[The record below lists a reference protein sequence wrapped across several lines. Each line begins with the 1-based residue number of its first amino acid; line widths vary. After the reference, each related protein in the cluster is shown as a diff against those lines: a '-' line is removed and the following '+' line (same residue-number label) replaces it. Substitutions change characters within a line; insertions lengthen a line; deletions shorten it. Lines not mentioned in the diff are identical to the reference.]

1 MEPYIISR
9 WASTPGV
16 KEEGLRT
23 LATATG
29 CLRSGAPGLGLAAQ
43 GPDQGSPAHPIHQTY
58 TNHLL
63 RSPKATA
70 PGPSISVASA
80 SWHWGLGGKEPRT
93 PGRLELGDLQSFIFS
108 CSFQTHRAESQ
119 NGKSQDAQNFKA
131 QQLITHLIMKSTIF
145 RNKLD

>member
-1 MEPYIISR
+1 MQPYVISR
-9 WASTPGV
+9 WALTPGV
-16 KEEGLRT
+16 KGEGLRILT
-23 LATATG
+23 RATG
-29 CLRSGAPGLGLAAQ
+29 CLWSGAPGLGLAAQ

-70 PGPSISVASA
+70 SRPSISVASA
-80 SWHWGLGGKEPRT
+80 SWHWGLGGKEPRA
-93 PGRLELGDLQSFIFS
+93 PGRLGLGDLQSFIFS
-108 CSFQTHRAESQ
+108 CSFRTHPAESQ